1 MYIYTVSRS
10 IIYTDKGKADNP
22 QTAERVFKMK
32 KLILYRVDFD
42 IKKFG
47 EHHYFY
53 YCYAHNA
60 KQARSFAENEW
71 YSTHFS
77 HMFHISVS
85 RGLYSYLEEDI
96 STFYRVLDF

>member
-1 MYIYTVSRS
+1 
-10 IIYTDKGKADNP
+10 
-22 QTAERVFKMK
+22 MK

-60 KQARSFAENEW
+60 KEARSFAENAW
-71 YSTHFS
+71 YSYNMS

-85 RGLYSYLEEDI
+85 RELNSYIVYNLCN
-96 STFYRVLDF
+96 FYLVRDY

>member
-1 MYIYTVSRS
+1 
-10 IIYTDKGKADNP
+10 
-22 QTAERVFKMK
+22 MK

-60 KQARSFAENEW
+60 KQAREITELEW
-71 YSTHFS
+71 YSNHFS
-77 HMFHISVS
+77 HMFHKTVS
-85 RGLYSYLEEDI
+85 RALDCSSYFSRI
-96 STFYRVLDF
+96 FYRVREY

>member
-1 MYIYTVSRS
+1 MQYTCIRA

-22 QTAERVFKMK
+22 QTAERLIKMK
-32 KLILYRVDFD
+32 KLNLYRVDFD

-53 YCYAHNA
+53 FCYAHNA
-60 KQARSFAENEW
+60 KEARSFAENAW
-71 YSTHFS
+71 YSYNMS

-85 RGLYSYLEEDI
+85 RELNSSIVYNLCNFYLVRD
-96 STFYRVLDF
+96 Y

>member
-1 MYIYTVSRS
+1 
-10 IIYTDKGKADNP
+10 
-22 QTAERVFKMK
+22 MK

-71 YSTHFS
+71 YSYNTS
-77 HMFHISVS
+77 HMVHISVS
-85 RGLYSYLEEDI
+85 RDLNNSVVYNLCSFYLVRD
-96 STFYRVLDF
+96 Y

>member
-1 MYIYTVSRS
+1 
-10 IIYTDKGKADNP
+10 
-22 QTAERVFKMK
+22 MK

-60 KQARSFAENEW
+60 KQARSFAENDW
-71 YSTHFS
+71 YSYNTS
-77 HMFHISVS
+77 HMVHISVS
-85 RGLYSYLEEDI
+85 RDLNNSVVYNLCSFYLVRD
-96 STFYRVLDF
+96 Y